1 MQQNTVEIS
10 KGLRFI
16 FAGLALNFL
25 TFLPV
30 EELVFA
36 GSILS
41 FGITLS
47 GLIFA
52 ARGDRKYLTPLVLL
66 TVNTLGVQMLAA
78 RMTGEALFW
87 TAVVRLT
94 LTVVTL
100 CLICITTLPWVA
112 QRLGRPSRLG
122 RAAWIGC
129 VLSGTTVLA
138 FNLLAVVPGQELLAA
153 VISLLGLAA
162 LVATA
167 VIYLLFIWKA
177 GTLLKNGEKR

>member
-1 MQQNTVEIS
+1 MQQNTIEIS

-16 FAGLALNFL
+16 FAGLVMNVF

-52 ARGDRKYLTPLVLL
+52 ARGDRKYFVPMILL
-66 TVNTLGVQMLAA
+66 AVNTLGVQMLAT
-78 RMTGEALFW
+78 RMTGTALFGM
-87 TAVVRLT
+87 AVLRLA
-94 LTVVTL
+94 LSVVTL
-100 CLICITTLPWVA
+100 CLICTVTLPWVA

-122 RAAWIGC
+122 RAAWMGC
-129 VLSGTTVLA
+129 GLTGITVVA
-138 FNLLAVVPGQELLAA
+138 FNLLAVVPGQEVLAA
-153 VISLLGLAA
+153 VLSLLGMAL
-162 LVATA
+162 LVATT
-167 VIYLLFIWKA
+167 VVYLLFIWRA
-177 GTLLKNGEKR
+177 GTLLKN

>member
-16 FAGLALNFL
+16 FAGLVLNFL

-52 ARGDRKYLTPLVLL
+52 ARGDRRYFVPMILL
-66 TVNTLGVQMLAA
+66 AVNTLGVQMLATQ
-78 RMTGEALFW
+78 MTGVALFW
-87 TAVVRLT
+87 MIVARLV
-94 LTVVTL
+94 LSVVTL
-100 CLICITTLPWVA
+100 CLICIVTLPWAA
-112 QRLGRPSRLG
+112 QGLGRPSRLG

-129 VLSGTTVLA
+129 VLSGATVLA
-138 FNLLAVVPGQELLAA
+138 FNLLAAVPGQELLAA
-153 VISLLGLAA
+153 VLSLVGMAA
-162 LVATA
+162 LAATA
-167 VIYLLFIWKA
+167 VVYLLFIWKT
-177 GTLLKNGEKR
+177 GTLLKN